1 MEFQEIAERAY
12 KRIGP
17 DKFWNLPERY
27 AYLKLE
33 DLYYKYRLG
42 NISKEKSIIEK
53 QKIEKEYNWDKQQ
66 YENALNVYKTYNEN
80 RIKSEILLAEVEKAT
95 DKEMVALNC
104 FKVIANFISDDSFVE
119 RNLQKF
125 KQLDF

>member
-1 MEFQEIAERAY
+1 MEFQEIAKRAY
-12 KRIGP
+12 TKNKP

-33 DLYYKYRLG
+33 ELYYKYRLG

-66 YENALNVYKTYNEN
+66 YENALEVYKKYNEN
-80 RIKSEILLAEVEKAT
+80 RIKNEILLDEVEKAK
-95 DKEMVALNC
+95 DKNTVILNC

-119 RNLQKF
+119 RNLHKF
-125 KQLDF
+125 NELDF

>member
-1 MEFQEIAERAY
+1 MDFQEIAERAY
-12 KRIGP
+12 RKQGP

-33 DLYYKYRLG
+33 ELYYKYRLG

-80 RIKSEILLAEVEKAT
+80 RVKNEILLAEVEKAKDRET
-95 DKEMVALNC
+95 MIKNALQI
-104 FKVIANFISDDSFVE
+104 IANNISDDSFVQ
-119 RNLQKF
+119 RNLEKF
-125 KQLDF
+125 NQFDF

>member
-1 MEFQEIAERAY
+1 MGFQEIAKKAY
-12 KRIGP
+12 TKNKP

-33 DLYYKYRLG
+33 ELYYKYRLG

-66 YENALNVYKTYNEN
+66 YENALDVYKKYNEN
-80 RIKSEILLAEVEKAT
+80 RIKNELLLDEVEKAK
-95 DKEMVALNC
+95 DKNTVILNC

-119 RNLQKF
+119 RNLHKF
-125 KQLDF
+125 NELDF